1 MRPSTAISRGLRA
14 RRVRVALAAVL
25 VVGAPLTLALTANT
39 APLHLAPS
47 SHADGRDVP
56 NSPLDL
62 RRVTFGQ
69 QDTQLQLKITTYGTW
84 KASTLSDT
92 GANRLCLSVMP
103 SKGNSGVL
111 CVVQGDGRPALD
123 YMSIDAA
130 GVTSAPKRV
139 EALVGQSDDHTL
151 LAQFP
156 PTAIG
161 LAYGPFRWN
170 ADSQWGDQAVCP
182 ADTPCLDTAPDQGSY
197 DAKAGLLVQPRCF
210 GAASRDPAH
219 PCDNPDLRATVHPTP
234 SDAFIT
240 PNAYCERLPSK
251 GAAEP
256 CAFGLPDA
264 PGRETVLLAGDSH
277 ATHWRGAV
285 EVAAQGKGWHA
296 ISLTH
301 SGCPLTAHPTN
312 GDAAR
317 NATCAKWYSA
327 VRAWIVQHPKVHT
340 LITSSHTLD
349 DTPER
354 RADYQATWA
363 KLPPSITRVVVIRD
377 IPGIVAPQA
386 SCVNHQLAAH
396 QPAGLKCAQPKSTT
410 LRPDPNAA
418 AARTSGQKRV
428 HVVDLTRFFCGKS
441 LCLAVVGGVLVRK
454 DGEHMTEPMATTLG
468 PYLMRAIDQIPGG

>member
-1 MRPSTAISRGLRA
+1 MRLPAAIPRALRGRPA
-14 RRVRVALAAVL
+14 RLALFAVVA
-25 VVGAPLTLALTANT
+25 VGAPLTLALAAQP
-39 APLHLAPS
+39 APLHLAPA
-47 SHADGRDVP
+47 SHADGPDVTA
-56 NSPLDL
+56 SPLDL

-69 QDTQLQLKITTYGTW
+69 QDTLLQLKITTYGKW
-84 KASTLSDT
+84 KPSTLSDT
-92 GANRLCLSVMP
+92 GANRLCLTVMP
-103 SKGNSGVL
+103 TKGEPGVL

-123 YMSIDAA
+123 YMALDAA
-130 GVTSAPKRV
+130 GGTAAARRV
-139 EALVGQSDDHTL
+139 EALVGQPDDKTL
-151 LAQFP
+151 LASFP

-170 ADSQWGDQAVCP
+170 ANSQWGDAAICP
-182 ADTPCLDTAPDQGSY
+182 AAAPCVDSAPNRGSY
-197 DAKAGLLVQPRCF
+197 PAKAGLLVQPRCF

-219 PCDNPDLRATVHPTP
+219 PCDNPALRTTVVPTP

-240 PNAYCERLPSK
+240 PNAYCERLPSE
-251 GAAEP
+251 GSVEP
-256 CAFGLPDA
+256 CGFGLPAA
-264 PGRETVLLAGDSH
+264 PGRTTVVLAGDSH

-285 EVAAQGKGWHA
+285 EVAAQGKGWNA

-317 NATCAKWYSA
+317 NATCARWYSG
-327 VRAWIVQHPKVHT
+327 VRTWLVKHPDVHT
-340 LITSSHTLD
+340 LITSSHTLE

-363 KLPPSITRVVVIRD
+363 KLPRSITRVVVIRD

-386 SCVNHQLAAH
+386 ACVNHQLAAH
-396 QPAGLKCAQPKSTT
+396 QPAGLKCAQPKRTT
-410 LRPDPNAA
+410 LKPDPNAA

-428 HVVDLTRFFCGKS
+428 HVVDMTRYFCGKV
-441 LCLAVVGGVLVRK
+441 LCPAVVGGVLVRK